1 LANST
6 RKIFRQVEAAF
17 DELWEDKVIPAEELE
32 KFIIALVY
40 IIGLD
45 VERMQAMFDEVLKKT
60 TIIKEAKRRE
70 KNSNVILFPTNGG
83 SDA

>member
-1 LANST
+1 MANST
-6 RKIFRQVEAAF
+6 KKIFRQVEAAF

-45 VERMQAMFDEVLKKT
+45 VERMQAMFDEVLRKT
-60 TIIKEAKRRE
+60 TIIKEEKRRE
-70 KNSNVILFPTNGG
+70 KNNVILFPTNGG